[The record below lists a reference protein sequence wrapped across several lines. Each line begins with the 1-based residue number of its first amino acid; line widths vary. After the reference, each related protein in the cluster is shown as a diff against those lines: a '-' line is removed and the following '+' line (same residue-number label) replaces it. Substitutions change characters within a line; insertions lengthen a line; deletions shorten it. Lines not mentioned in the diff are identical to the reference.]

1 MDDSI
6 SKPTGNDTN
15 VDEPDHVTLNEVDVE
30 DDIDNESVE
39 LNKRRDKR
47 ITSDCWKYLIR
58 IGIGDDG
65 KERARC
71 NGCNQKYKI
80 GKMALLI

>member
-15 VDEPDHVTLNEVDVE
+15 VDEPDHVTQNEVDVE

-39 LNKRRDKR
+39 LNKRRDKGV
-47 ITSDCWKYLIR
+47 ISDCWKYFIR
-58 IGIGDDG
+58 IGVGDDG
-65 KERARC
+65 KEKARC
-71 NGCNQKYKI
+71 SGCNKKYKI
-80 GKMALLI
+80 EKDGT